1 MSGTHRA
8 TIDERYLVNVSQR
21 AAPSGWPSDPTV
33 GMSKHPPTVGALAR
47 LEEIFSPRS
56 WLLEVATILVL
67 TVIGLMFRVR
77 GLVVPIR
84 GLWIDEVFSIWLA
97 KHSPWSAVQVIA
109 SIDQHPPLYVL
120 LLHFWLLPRDDPW
133 WTRLFS
139 VLLGTATIPAAA
151 LLGRAAGGRRLGL
164 IAACLVA
171 FSPELVRYSQ
181 EARMYAL
188 VVFLACLGTFFLIR
202 AIERRARS
210 DWLGFGT
217 ATVLLAYTHNIAL
230 FLIPAQAAFVFWK
243 TRHDL
248 PARRAYLVTLAGVGV
263 LWLPWAPILLHQAA
277 GVIQRFWTS
286 APTLFSIGQTILD
299 FLVAF
304 PPEAATVAG
313 LRVPLGALGLGLAIP
328 LCALGL
334 LGLLAGAS
342 RYRLLFLAIFL
353 IPIAIDLILS
363 IWRPIFEER
372 VLLYTT
378 LGALMLIALGIAA
391 PRRRIVSALLLVPA
405 LWLYLVS
412 LNNYDATF
420 RKELW
425 QSSAA
430 FVAEHARPGDLIL
443 FNATWT
449 QLPFDY
455 YYQRLH
461 GPPLLEHG
469 LPVDLFDR
477 GVLEPEML
485 ATDVPTIARLTS
497 GQQHVWVLLSH
508 DWYNDPHHLI
518 RPAMRALFSQESVYQ
533 FDNILV
539 IYYRR

>member
-1 MSGTHRA
+1 M
-8 TIDERYLVNVSQR
+8 NVSQHHDK
-21 AAPSGWPSDPTV
+21 SGWPS
-33 GMSKHPPTVGALAR
+33 GSAAGLLKHQSMAQAVITLDKIVTA
-47 LEEIFSPRS
+47 RS
-56 WLLEVATILVL
+56 WLLEAATVLVL
-67 TVIGLMFRVR
+67 TVIGLTFRLR
-77 GLVVPIR
+77 GLVVPTR

-97 KHSPWSAVQVIA
+97 KLSPWTAVQVIA
-109 SIDQHPPLYVL
+109 SIDQHPPLYAL

-139 VLLGTATIPAAA
+139 VLLGTATIPVGA

-171 FSPELVRYSQ
+171 LSPELVRYSQ

-188 VVFLACLGTFFLIR
+188 VVFLVSLGTFFLIQ
-202 AIERRARS
+202 AIERRSRAS
-210 DWLGFGT
+210 WLAFGAAT
-217 ATVLLAYTHNIAL
+217 ALLVYTHNVAL
-230 FLIPAQAAFVFWK
+230 LLIPAQAIFVFWK
-243 TRHDL
+243 TRQDP
-248 PARRAYLVTLAGVGV
+248 PARRAYTATMVGVGA

-286 APTLFSIGQTILD
+286 APTPSSVGQTILD
-299 FLVAF
+299 LLAAF
-304 PPEAATVAG
+304 PPGTATVVG
-313 LRVPLGALGLGLAIP
+313 LHIPLGALGFWLLIP

-334 LGLLAGAS
+334 VGLLGGAS
-342 RYRLLFLAIFL
+342 RYRLLFLASFL

-372 VLLYTT
+372 VLLYTSV
-378 LGALMLIALGIAA
+378 GALILIAMGIAA
-391 PRRRIVSALLLVPA
+391 ARRPAVSALLLIPVV
-405 LWLYLVS
+405 WLYLVS

-430 FVAEHARPGDLIL
+430 FVAQHAQPGDLIL

-461 GPPLLEHG
+461 GPPLTEHG

-485 ATDVPTIARLTS
+485 PSDVPTIARLTS
-497 GQQHVWVLLSH
+497 GQQHAWVLLSH
-508 DWYNDPHHLI
+508 DWYNDPRHLI
-518 RPAMRALFSQESVYQ
+518 RPAMRALFSQETVYP

-539 IYYRR
+539 IYYSR